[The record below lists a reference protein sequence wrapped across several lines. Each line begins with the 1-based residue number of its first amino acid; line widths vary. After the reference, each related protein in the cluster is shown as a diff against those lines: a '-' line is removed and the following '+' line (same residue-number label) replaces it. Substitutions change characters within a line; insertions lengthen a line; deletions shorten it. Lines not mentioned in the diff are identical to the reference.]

1 MRNQPVVI
9 SAADAIRMMQGVVIT
24 LWPVAALAASQ
35 SLGSALAGISF
46 LDWMS
51 LITLS
56 FVSGLVALLYRVRKS
71 LEAAAR
77 TAALIAEA
85 QTIPMALVQDEQRI
99 PWWIFAVVHMA
110 GAMFV
115 GVLFFFIGEWLDLN
129 SFLEAAGIALA
140 SWSGAKLADN
150 LADGLSSGVL
160 SRVSAFFSPAQ
171 SKP

>member
-1 MRNQPVVI
+1 MHKPMRLFTAI
-9 SAADAIRMMQGVVIT
+9 DAVRMMQTCV
-24 LWPVAALAASQ
+24 LCMWPVACLAATQ
-35 SLGSALAGISF
+35 SLGSALAGVSF

-71 LEAAAR
+71 LEAAA
-77 TAALIAEA
+77 TEAALIAA
-85 QTIPMALVQDEQRI
+85 GKTQPIYDQQQRI
-99 PWWIFAVVHMA
+99 AWWIFASIHMA

-115 GVLFFFIGEWLDLN
+115 GVLSFFIGEWLDLN

-150 LADGLSSGVL
+150 LADGLSDGVV
-160 SRVSAFFSPAQ
+160 SRARAMFSTQ
-171 SKP
+171 QGKS